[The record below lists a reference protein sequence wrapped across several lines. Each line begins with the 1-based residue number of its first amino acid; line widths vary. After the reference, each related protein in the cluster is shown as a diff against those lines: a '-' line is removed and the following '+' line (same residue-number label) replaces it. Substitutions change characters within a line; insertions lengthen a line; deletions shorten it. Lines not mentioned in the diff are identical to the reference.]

1 MIFLMYENWLS
12 DFLHDNDHTWGYPYA
27 RGWAKEYTCI
37 LGGLPK
43 NSGYR
48 LVIHDRT
55 KRALFNYSNCKNFW
69 WFRTFKLFERQWS
82 QRGLPLRPIQS
93 DWRAMY
99 TLGFGMRIVSC
110 PSSMGSA
117 VESES
122 SRCLEDDMFE
132 DDMYKYVREEAR
144 RD

>member
-1 MIFLMYENWLS
+1 MRE
-12 DFLHDNDHTWGYPYA
+12 
-27 RGWAKEYTCI
+27 WAKAYTCI
-37 LGGLPK
+37 LGGSTK
-43 NSGYR
+43 NSGYM

-55 KRALFNYSNCKNFW
+55 KRALFKQVQNILVV
-69 WFRTFKLFERQWS
+69 RTFKLFERQWS

-110 PSSMGSA
+110 PSSLGSA

-132 DDMYKYVREEAR
+132 DVMYKYVREEVR
-144 RD
+144 CD